1 MTILVSDEHIEAI
14 DDVAA
19 ALQEAGLRL
28 GVTLSATGVIT
39 GAVEDEA
46 ALESIAA
53 VDGVASVE
61 RAQEIAIP
69 PPDEPL
75 Q

>member
-1 MTILVSDEHIEAI
+1 M
-14 DDVAA
+14 AA

-28 GVTLSATGVIT
+28 DSTMPATGVIS
-39 GAVEDEA
+39 GAVADAA

-53 VDGVASVE
+53 VAGVAAVE
-61 RAQEIAIP
+61 QVQEFALP
-69 PPDEPL
+69 PPDAEV